1 MESRLGRYLNTQ
13 TFKRSLVGAAA
24 LVGSLTLVSSAEAQ
38 LIDHRPPGEVIKPS
52 TPSKIE
58 PIFAPRPLATLIE
71 PQDLNVIVA
80 IASQDMSLP
89 ESLIRRILHC
99 ESTFDPQ
106 KININSGARGLWQIM
121 PVHEQ
126 KFVRRGWDYWV
137 DWSNPFRNTKVAVDI
152 YREQGLRAWDCR

>member
-1 MESRLGRYLNTQ
+1 MESRLGKYLNHKTL
-13 TFKRSLVGAAA
+13 KRSLVGVAA
-24 LVGSLTLVSSAEAQ
+24 LVGSFAFVSSADAQ
-38 LIDHRPPGEVIKPS
+38 LIDPRPPGEVSKPKTS
-52 TPSKIE
+52 PKVE
-58 PIFAPRPLATLIE
+58 PIFAPRPLATLTE

-126 KFVRRGWDYWV
+126 KFVRRGWDYWS